1 MKRISALMGH
11 WYVRI
16 KGCLALYGFVNS
28 SSPMRFEF
36 RLRNCGNPDRC
47 HSFIKENKGFDGA
60 NWKKK

>member
-16 KGCLALYGFVNS
+16 KGWLALYGFVNS

-36 RLRNCGNPDRC
+36 RLETVAARM
-47 HSFIKENKGFDGA
+47 GA
-60 NWKKK
+60 TVLF

>member
-16 KGCLALYGFVNS
+16 KGWLALYGFVNS

-36 RLRNCGNPDRC
+36 RLETVAARM
-47 HSFIKENKGFDGA
+47 GA
-60 NWKKK
+60 TVLSMGWEPGECN